1 MSLTEPLRVR
11 VIDLETAG
19 SSASDVCEVGWQDV
33 ERQADGTWQVSRV
46 SRGARFVDPGRPI
59 SPGTMAIHHIL
70 DEWVTGAGY
79 WRDVAPGVLRPEG
92 GARALAAHRASF
104 EQRFCT
110 PDLTGAADWICTWKC
125 ALRLW
130 PDLPRFSNQMLRY
143 LRRPEGLDHELG
155 LPAHR
160 ALPDAYVTAH
170 HLRDMLNTVSLDQ
183 LLDWSRQPGLL
194 PRVPT
199 GAHRGQPWSALADA
213 ALATLARDR
222 DIDIRFSAE
231 TEIRRR
237 SGQAA
242 TEGPGPV
249 QRTLL

>member
-1 MSLTEPLRVR
+1 MSQTATLRVR

-19 SSASDVCEVGWQDV
+19 SSPSDVCEVGWQDV
-33 ERQADGTWQVSRV
+33 EQQTDGTWQVSAG

-70 DEWVTGAGY
+70 DEWVQGAGY
-79 WRDVAPGVLRPEG
+79 WRDVAPAVLRPD
-92 GARALAAHRASF
+92 GAVSALAAHRASF

-110 PDLTGAADWICTWKC
+110 PDLTGSADWICTWKC

-143 LRRPEGLDHELG
+143 LRRPEGLDHDKG

-170 HLRDMLNTVSLDQ
+170 HLRDMLNTVSLEQ
-183 LLDWSRQPGLL
+183 LLEWSREPGLL
-194 PRVPT
+194 PRVPS
-199 GAHRGQPWSALADA
+199 GAHRGQPWSCLSDTV
-213 ALATLARDR
+213 LATLARDR
-222 DIDIRFSAE
+222 DIDIRFSAA
-231 TEIRRR
+231 TEIGRRG
-237 SGQAA
+237 GQASVGSGKPA
-242 TEGPGPV
+242 QP
-249 QRTLL
+249 TLL

>member
-1 MSLTEPLRVR
+1 MSETDTLRVR

-19 SSASDVCEVGWQDV
+19 SSATDVCEVGWQDV
-33 ERQADGTWQVSRV
+33 ERQADGTWHVSDV

-70 DEWVTGAGY
+70 DEWVAGAGY
-79 WRDVAPGVLRPEG
+79 WRDVAPVVLRPDG
-92 GARALAAHRASF
+92 GVRALAAHRASF

-125 ALRLW
+125 PLRLW

-143 LRRPEGLDHELG
+143 LRRPEGLDHDLG

-160 ALPDAYVTAH
+160 AFPDAYVTAH
-170 HLRDMLNTVSLDQ
+170 HLRDMLNRVSLDQ

-199 GAHRGQPWSALADA
+199 GPNRGQPWSALSDA

-231 TEIRRR
+231 HERQRRGGTTSPLR
-237 SGQAA
+237 DHPGQ
-242 TEGPGPV
+242 G
-249 QRTLL
+249 TLI